1 METNVRAQSLRELL
15 EIFEKT
21 KMTAMGEKIRFINVD
36 GRDVY
41 NITAPFD
48 VDGKKVIA
56 ARVEERHSEF
66 SKVMFFVNSGETWEP
81 LKGAPV
87 FNLQDPFIAKIHGE
101 IVFGGVDV
109 YPNEDSPGMLHWRTF
124 FYRGKSIFKLKYF
137 AKGPEGMKD
146 IRLVELQDGK
156 IGIFTRP
163 QGKIGG
169 RGKIGFTV
177 IDTLDELSSEVIEK
191 APLIEN
197 QFIDEEW
204 GGVNEVHLL
213 KNGKIGVLG
222 HIARFDEEGNRHYYP
237 MVFMFDPVTRKASP
251 IRIIAARKNFAEG
264 EFKRT
269 DLINVVFSGGL
280 IRRGDGYAE
289 LYVGV
294 SDAEAHKIVIPD
306 PFIQYE
312 TA

>member
-109 YPNEDSPGMLHWRTF
+109 YRNEDSPGMLHWRTF

-146 IRLVELQDGK
+146 IRLVELPDGK